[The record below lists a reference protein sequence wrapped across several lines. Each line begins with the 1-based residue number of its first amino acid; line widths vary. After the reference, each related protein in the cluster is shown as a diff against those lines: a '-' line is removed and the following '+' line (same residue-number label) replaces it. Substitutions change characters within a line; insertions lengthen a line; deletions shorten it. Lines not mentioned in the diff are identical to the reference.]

1 MVEVSSSRSPR
12 SGTAA
17 GMRESLK
24 KAVTEMM
31 VLFLLRQKNMY
42 VYEMA
47 QELERLTNG
56 VYTFNTLYL
65 AIYRLQ
71 EHGHIAEAGKQEADN
86 RIRVYFQIT
95 DSGQQY
101 LDELIQTYHQMTGA
115 LDTLL
120 AQDGTLYKGESSP
133 CTKRK

>member
-1 MVEVSSSRSPR
+1 
-12 SGTAA
+12 
-17 GMRESLK
+17 
-24 KAVTEMM
+24 MM
-31 VLFLLRQKNMY
+31 VLFLLRQKKMY

-47 QELERLTNG
+47 QELARLTEG
-56 VYTFNTLYL
+56 IYTFNTLYL

-71 EHGHIAEAGKQEADN
+71 EHGHITEAGKQEADN

-115 LDTLL
+115 LNTLL
-120 AQDGTLYKGESSP
+120 AQDGTLYKGDSFP
-133 CTKRK
+133 CTKKR